1 MRVHTQ
7 HDDGIFNLS
16 VRWGFF
22 FFFFFCIDTNISKE
36 HTLHTGKLRAQIQ
49 LYNTNSAHA
58 YECIIFDPMI
68 Y

>member
-1 MRVHTQ
+1 MR
-7 HDDGIFNLS
+7 
-16 VRWGFF
+16 GFF
-22 FFFFFCIDTNISKE
+22 LVFFFCIDTNISKE
-36 HTLHTGKLRAQIQ
+36 HTLYTGKLRAQIQ

>member
-1 MRVHTQ
+1 MMMEFLIYQ
-7 HDDGIFNLS
+7 FNE
-16 VRWGFF
+16 G

-36 HTLHTGKLRAQIQ
+36 HTLYTGKLRAQIQ